1 MNKPQDAQKKDLG
14 HTRYSSEFNNLQWKI
29 QMRILLHCVGYCRFA
44 RHRNWLETGRVAKRK
59 PGGAL
64 RVLSEEAVNCISN
77 RVTASSNES
86 VRKLL

>member
-1 MNKPQDAQKKDLG
+1 MEYPNEDIECD
-14 HTRYSSEFNNLQWKI
+14 
-29 QMRILLHCVGYCRFA
+29 RFA

-86 VRKLL
+86 VRKLSNQTDMHLLNN